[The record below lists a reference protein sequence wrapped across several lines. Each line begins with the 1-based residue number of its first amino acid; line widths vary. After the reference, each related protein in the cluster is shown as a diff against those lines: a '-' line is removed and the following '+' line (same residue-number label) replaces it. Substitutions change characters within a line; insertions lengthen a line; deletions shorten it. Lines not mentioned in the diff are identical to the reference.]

1 MRIMD
6 NIGMT
11 DPNIF
16 QASLVSKETYLSQ
29 MIADREQ
36 VESLIMKFCPALSTI
51 RNIKQWS
58 GETRNEK
65 YYNSFTML
73 LYLFSM

>member
-1 MRIMD
+1 MD

-36 VESLIMKFCPALSTI
+36 VESFI
-51 RNIKQWS
+51 
-58 GETRNEK
+58 
-65 YYNSFTML
+65 
-73 LYLFSM
+73 